1 MELEISKKPVWGRRS
16 GWTELFSTSVLLI
29 WVAGYTNLHEIL
41 TDIAAKRKPRGGNF
55 ANGVLNSYFL
65 KENNKESEKM
75 GTYMICGI
83 LIIVIVAALL
93 GSRKHF
99 KGEGGCCGGG
109 GDVKIKPKHLDTIV
123 ATKKL
128 QIEGMS
134 CINCQNRIENA
145 LNGMAQV
152 NAKAS
157 FKKGEAIVKLGVDI
171 PEEELREAVEKLGYK
186 VTSIELM

>member
-1 MELEISKKPVWGRRS
+1 
-16 GWTELFSTSVLLI
+16 
-29 WVAGYTNLHEIL
+29 
-41 TDIAAKRKPRGGNF
+41 
-55 ANGVLNSYFL
+55 
-65 KENNKESEKM
+65 M
-75 GTYMICGI
+75 GTSIICAV
-83 LIIVIVAALL
+83 LIIVIAAALV
-93 GSRKHF
+93 GSKKHL

-128 QIEGMS
+128 HIEGMS
-134 CINCQNRIENA
+134 CVNCQNRIENS

-157 FKKGEAIVKLGVDI
+157 YKKGEAVVKLGADI

>member
-1 MELEISKKPVWGRRS
+1 MWGRRS
-16 GWTELFSTSVLLI
+16 GWTELFPTPVLFI

-128 QIEGMS
+128 HIEGMS
-134 CINCQNRIENA
+134 CVNCQNRIENA

-157 FKKGEAIVKLGVDI
+157 FKKGEAIVKLGADV

>member
-1 MELEISKKPVWGRRS
+1 MDRENIGTIV
-16 GWTELFSTSVLLI
+16 FIAVLL
-29 WVAGYTNLHEIL
+29 
-41 TDIAAKRKPRGGNF
+41 
-55 ANGVLNSYFL
+55 
-65 KENNKESEKM
+65 
-75 GTYMICGI
+75 
-83 LIIVIVAALL
+83 VIVAFAVR
-93 GSRKHF
+93 GSIRHMR
-99 KGEGGCCGGG
+99 GEGGCCGGG

-134 CINCQNRIENA
+134 CANCQNRIENA

-157 FKKGEAIVKLGVDI
+157 FKKGEAIVKLGADI

-186 VTSIELM
+186 VTSIEMV

>member
-1 MELEISKKPVWGRRS
+1 
-16 GWTELFSTSVLLI
+16 
-29 WVAGYTNLHEIL
+29 
-41 TDIAAKRKPRGGNF
+41 
-55 ANGVLNSYFL
+55 
-65 KENNKESEKM
+65 M
-75 GTYMICGI
+75 GTYIICGI
-83 LIIVIVAALL
+83 LVIVVVAALL
-93 GSRKHF
+93 GSKKHF

-123 ATKKL
+123 ATKRL

-134 CINCQNRIENA
+134 CSNCQNRIENA

-157 FKKGEAIVKLGVDI
+157 FKKGEAIVKLGADI

-186 VTSIELM
+186 VTSIEMV

>member
-1 MELEISKKPVWGRRS
+1 
-16 GWTELFSTSVLLI
+16 
-29 WVAGYTNLHEIL
+29 
-41 TDIAAKRKPRGGNF
+41 
-55 ANGVLNSYFL
+55 
-65 KENNKESEKM
+65 M

-128 QIEGMS
+128 HIEGMS
-134 CINCQNRIENA
+134 CVNCQNRIENA

>member
-1 MELEISKKPVWGRRS
+1 
-16 GWTELFSTSVLLI
+16 
-29 WVAGYTNLHEIL
+29 
-41 TDIAAKRKPRGGNF
+41 
-55 ANGVLNSYFL
+55 
-65 KENNKESEKM
+65 M
-75 GTYMICGI
+75 GTYIICGI
-83 LIIVIVAALL
+83 LVIVVVAALL
-93 GSRKHF
+93 GSKKHF

-134 CINCQNRIENA
+134 CANCQNR
-145 LNGMAQV
+145 MAQV

-157 FKKGEAIVKLGVDI
+157 FKKGEAIVKLGADI

-186 VTSIELM
+186 VTSIEMV

>member
-1 MELEISKKPVWGRRS
+1 M
-16 GWTELFSTSVLLI
+16 
-29 WVAGYTNLHEIL
+29 

-109 GDVKIKPKHLDTIV
+109 GDGEDQ
-123 ATKKL
+123 A
-128 QIEGMS
+128 E
-134 CINCQNRIENA
+134 A
-145 LNGMAQV
+145 LRHYRSDQ
-152 NAKAS
+152 KAS
-157 FKKGEAIVKLGVDI
+157 
-171 PEEELREAVEKLGYK
+171 Y
-186 VTSIELM
+186 

>member
-1 MELEISKKPVWGRRS
+1 MHSAPV
-16 GWTELFSTSVLLI
+16 LFIRDVKNI
-29 WVAGYTNLHEIL
+29 DWHEIL
-41 TDIAAKRKPRGGNF
+41 QDNVVKILPKK
-55 ANGVLNSYFL
+55 VYFL
-65 KENNKESEKM
+65 KEKQEERENM
-75 GTYMICGI
+75 GTYIICGI
-83 LIIVIVAALL
+83 LGIVIVTAVL

-109 GDVKIKPKHLDTIV
+109 GDVKIKPKHLDAIV

-134 CINCQNRIENA
+134 CVNCQNRIENA

-171 PEEELREAVEKLGYK
+171 PEDELREAVEKLGYK

>member
-1 MELEISKKPVWGRRS
+1 
-16 GWTELFSTSVLLI
+16 
-29 WVAGYTNLHEIL
+29 
-41 TDIAAKRKPRGGNF
+41 
-55 ANGVLNSYFL
+55 
-65 KENNKESEKM
+65 M
-75 GTYMICGI
+75 GTYIICGI
-83 LIIVIVAALL
+83 LVIVVVAALL
-93 GSRKHF
+93 GSKKHF

-134 CINCQNRIENA
+134 CANCQNRIENA

-157 FKKGEAIVKLGVDI
+157 FKKGEAIVKLGADI

-186 VTSIELM
+186 VTSIEMVSIES

>member
-1 MELEISKKPVWGRRS
+1 
-16 GWTELFSTSVLLI
+16 
-29 WVAGYTNLHEIL
+29 
-41 TDIAAKRKPRGGNF
+41 
-55 ANGVLNSYFL
+55 
-65 KENNKESEKM
+65 M

-93 GSRKHF
+93 GSKKHF

-109 GDVKIKPKHLDTIV
+109 GDVKIKQKHLDTIV
-123 ATKKL
+123 ATKKF

-134 CINCQNRIENA
+134 CVNCQNRIENS

-152 NAKAS
+152 NAKVNW
-157 FKKGEAIVKLGVDI
+157 KKGEAIVKLGADI